1 MNEKLERDGGG
12 GQRLANCD
20 TLRHFWRSLNSD
32 ERKSHFAYDFES
44 LIMQKVLR
52 ARSITYLIWVDSTI
66 VGRRQRQRQRQRQC
80 QWKGWQEN
88 QFFFHVKG
96 RAYPM
101 KISIFATF
109 CPLLFN
115 KTV

>member
-1 MNEKLERDGGG
+1 MLSSTFWETGKHARISPIYAHRIMNEKLERDGGG

-52 ARSITYLIWVDSTI
+52 ARSITYLI
-66 VGRRQRQRQRQRQC
+66 
-80 QWKGWQEN
+80 
-88 QFFFHVKG
+88 
-96 RAYPM
+96 
-101 KISIFATF
+101 
-109 CPLLFN
+109 
-115 KTV
+115 